1 MKRNNKSSR
10 RSSKGLF
17 RTGPNDACEATLFEC
32 SSDSEAKCSQPES
45 PQSRHLLAATSV
57 LEAVQYMAEREPDF
71 HIRTVRSLG
80 VIVLLS
86 GSRYQ

>member
-57 LEAVQYMAEREPDF
+57 LEAEREPDF